1 MQTFTLLYLTTL
13 SWCPLLDPHLTTH
26 NPKYKRLIKMSAR
39 NRPFDPHGCDEE
51 VTHWELSILQA
62 RCLAMV
68 AYLYLHLW
76 K

>member
-1 MQTFTLLYLTTL
+1 MQTFTQIFFTML
-13 SWCPLLDPHLTTH
+13 SWCPLLDPQLTTH
-26 NPKYKRLIKMSAR
+26 KPKYKRLIKMSAR
-39 NRPFDPHGCDEE
+39 NRPTDPQGCDEK

-68 AYLYLHLW
+68 TYLYLHLW